1 MYLRTQKWRRERN
14 TQANIRHIRKEEFAF
29 LTDSLNGTVY
39 AFCQI
44 WCIVFFC
51 QFMVSQQRQ
60 PPFRGFTHVHARGEN
75 YSAFFFENFK
85 EFMFFSFLKS
95 HCNARHN
102 VKVTFLGGGRY
113 GNSYKNMCK
122 TNIT

>member
-1 MYLRTQKWRRERN
+1 MEKRKKYPSKYQTYPEGRICISYRQFKWNSVR
-14 TQANIRHIRKEEFAF
+14 I
-29 LTDSLNGTVY
+29 
-39 AFCQI
+39 CQI

-60 PPFRGFTHVHARGEN
+60 PPLRGFTHVHARGEN